1 MIRKLLYIIN
11 QTRPILKF
19 GLMVLILLFCLTSSL
34 ELVVVKLIEEFL
46 KINSNTI
53 EFNIIGISF
62 SWGIQKM
69 LFVFLGVIGL
79 KFCSE
84 LCLNYAINKLSYV
97 FQNSILHTLLPRFI
111 YAFDPK
117 ISIEKKL
124 NLLLIETRNLSH
136 FLIKPLIKLTYTVI
150 LSGILI
156 IYLIQL
162 ISIDLLLYTAIIG
175 LLSLVIINLI
185 LSQSKKSGKK
195 SGELREVNMNLLADI
210 LNGSFEIRYFDAV
223 ETFKKTF
230 FKSFHRQLQ
239 AELSKD
245 ISSNLFK
252 PIIETILLISF
263 ILLIYSSVN
272 ANETID
278 FARLGVILFL
288 MLKIITLVQQFTSS
302 YANVKFYSKSLDIVY
317 TEFCKKSS
325 LEAIYSPTQSDQ
337 HIFELDKFNF
347 GYGSKN
353 IFKDLTLNIE
363 KGQIYYLKGAS
374 GIGKS
379 TLLNLLSGNIAC
391 EGIKLNSN
399 YTSNDILYLRQDP
412 HLFEM
417 SLQDNASMLNDKLD
431 SEVIQTNLKKIN
443 LDHQIKLQ
451 DSIGPRGS
459 IISGGQKQKV
469 NLLRLL
475 LKRKPIILLDE
486 VFNSIDKKTR
496 DVIFNYIIE
505 TKPDLVIFVS
515 HDEDLEKFST
525 GVIEMISS

>member
-1 MIRKLLYIIN
+1 MIRKLLAIIN
-11 QTRPILKF
+11 QTRPLLKY
-19 GLMVLILLFCLTSSL
+19 GLVLLILLFCLTSSL

-53 EFNIIGISF
+53 VLNIMGLEL
-62 SWGIQKM
+62 SWGIQQM
-69 LFVFLGVIGL
+69 LYVFLGVIGL
-79 KFCSE
+79 KFLSE

-111 YAFDPK
+111 FAFDPK

-124 NLLLIETRNLSH
+124 NLLLVETRNLSH

-162 ISIDLLLYTAIIG
+162 VSIDLLLYTALIG
-175 LLSLVIINLI
+175 VLSFVIINLI

-195 SGELREVNMNLLADI
+195 SGELRESNMNLLADI

-317 TEFCKKSS
+317 TEFCKKNS
-325 LEAIYSPTQSDQ
+325 LKVIYSPTQNDQ

-347 GYGSKN
+347 GYENKSV
-353 IFKDLTLNIE
+353 IQDLTLNL
-363 KGQIYYLKGAS
+363 KKNQVYYLTGPS
-374 GIGKS
+374 GRGKS
-379 TLLNLLSGNIAC
+379 TLLNLLSGNIAST
-391 EGIKLNSN
+391 GIKFNPN
-399 YTSNDILYLRQDP
+399 YQASDILYLRQDP

-417 SLQDNASMLNDKLD
+417 SLEENATMLSQEISPNNIHRYLD
-431 SEVIQTNLKKIN
+431 QVGLQKQINLKE
-443 LDHQIKLQ
+443 
-451 DSIGPRGS
+451 SVGPKGG
-459 IISGGQKQKV
+459 IISGGQKQKI

-475 LKRKPIILLDE
+475 LKQKTIILLDE

-496 DVIFNYIIE
+496 DMIFQNIIDS
-505 TKPDLVIFVS
+505 KPDLIVFTS
-515 HDEDLEKFST
+515 HDEDLVKFST
-525 GVIEMISS
+525 DVIQLD